1 RLLPHVLHSCVHNQ
15 ACENMRPT
23 HPCAHSLRKTFGT
36 VPDAPTRSP
45 VNTPTSPV
53 LVAAG
58 ALAHDLQRPSRVLA
72 ARRSAPKSLAG
83 RWEFA
88 GGKVE
93 PDETPE
99 QAVHRELWEELGI
112 RIELGAE
119 VVTNET
125 DGGGS
130 WPILNDLTMRIWFAR
145 I

>member
-1 RLLPHVLHSCVHNQ
+1 
-15 ACENMRPT
+15 MRTT
-23 HPCAHSLRKTFGT
+23 HPGAHSLWNTSWGA
-36 VPDAPTRSP
+36 DQPTRYP
-45 VNTPTSPV
+45 VRMPTSPV

-58 ALAHDLQRPSRVLA
+58 AIVDDLRRPTRLLA

-112 RIELGAE
+112 RVRLGAE
-119 VVTNET
+119 
-125 DGGGS
+125 
-130 WPILNDLTMRIWFAR
+130 I
-145 I
+145 